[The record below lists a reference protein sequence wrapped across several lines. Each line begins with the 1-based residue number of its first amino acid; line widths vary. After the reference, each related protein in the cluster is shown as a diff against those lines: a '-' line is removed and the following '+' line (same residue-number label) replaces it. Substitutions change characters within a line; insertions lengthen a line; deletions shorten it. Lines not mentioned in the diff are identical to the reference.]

1 VQSIVCLHEISVLSF
16 SIDIL
21 FMFLLGIIEEL
32 VKRHRQIDAVHF
44 VQAFGLSEAF
54 PPAPLLK
61 TYVEELKDTIENN
74 VDATATSLK
83 VCLFYPFFVMMNLSS
98 GMHSSSVH

>member
-1 VQSIVCLHEISVLSF
+1 MQSIECLHEISVLSF
-16 SIDIL
+16 SVDIL
-21 FMFLLGIIEEL
+21 FMFLGIIEEL

-44 VQAFGLSEAF
+44 VQAFGLSETF

-74 VDATATSLK
+74 GDATATSLK
-83 VCLFYPFFVMMNLSS
+83 VC
-98 GMHSSSVH
+98 

>member
-1 VQSIVCLHEISVLSF
+1 
-16 SIDIL
+16 
-21 FMFLLGIIEEL
+21 MFLGIIEEL

-44 VQAFGLSEAF
+44 VQAFGLSETF

-74 VDATATSLK
+74 GDATATSLM
-83 VCLFYPFFVMMNLSS
+83 VC
-98 GMHSSSVH
+98 